1 MNAATWLLE
10 GSERRP
16 DELAFAQQGKYLTH
30 REWRER
36 VLAVAAYL
44 RASGVEPADRVASI
58 AANGPDAAAVLVGTM
73 LVGATAVPLPASDPA
88 PRLGRMLARAK
99 PAAIFADGRAA
110 TVAKELAPN
119 AIVFGLAEIAAASAS
134 SAAPA
139 RGARGASTAP
149 DDPALVL
156 FTSGSTGEPRGVVLS
171 HENIVA
177 NTTSI
182 LASLPIR
189 ETDRMM
195 AVLPF
200 YYSFGASVLF
210 THVRAGAGIVV
221 NNQFMFADRV
231 LEEMVREQCTT
242 FAGVP
247 STYQLLLR
255 RSSLPKMTFPHL
267 RYVQQAGGRL
277 PPNFVRELA
286 ERLPHVEIWLMYGQT
301 EATARLSCLDPAR
314 LADKAHTIGRPIP
327 GVTLEIVRPDGT
339 PAPQGEIGE
348 LVARGKNIG
357 LGYLDEPEATA
368 ETFVD
373 GSLRTGDLGKV
384 DEDGFFVLVDRA
396 KDFLKCAGYRV
407 AMKEIEDV
415 LVTFPGVVEAAVV
428 GIPDDLQGE
437 AVQAFIVHPR
447 GDDARK
453 DLESHCKRALLP
465 HVQPRVTVFVD
476 SLPKTAAGKL
486 AREKLRSMT
495 STSTSTSTSPG
506 TRNEPS

>member
-16 DELAFAQQGKYLTH
+16 DARAFAQQGKYLTH
-30 REWRER
+30 RAWKDR

-44 RASGVEPADRVASI
+44 RASGVKHGDRVASI
-58 AANGPDAAAVLVGTM
+58 APNSADAAAVILGTM
-73 LVGATAVPLPASDPA
+73 FAGATIVPLPASDPA
-88 PRLGRMLARAK
+88 PRLGRMIARAK
-99 PAAIFADGRAA
+99 PVAIFAEARAA
-110 TVAKELAPN
+110 ETAKTLAPD
-119 AIVFGLAEIAAASAS
+119 AVVFGRTEIDATPASAAASADV
-134 SAAPA
+134 AP
-139 RGARGASTAP
+139 R
-149 DDPALVL
+149 DPALVL
-156 FTSGSTGEPRGVVLS
+156 FTSGSTGEPRGVVLA

-195 AVLPF
+195 AALPF

-210 THVRAGAGIVV
+210 THVRAGASLVV

-231 LEEMVREQCTT
+231 LEEMIREECTS

-247 STYQLLLR
+247 GTYQLLLR
-255 RSSLPKMTFPHL
+255 RSSLPKMTFPQL

-277 PPNFVRELA
+277 APTFVRELA
-286 ERLPHVEIWLMYGQT
+286 ERLPGTEIWLMYGQT
-301 EATARLSCLDPAR
+301 EATARLSCLDPKR
-314 LADKAHTIGRPIP
+314 LVDKAHTIGRPIP
-327 GVTLEIVRPDGT
+327 GVTLEIVRPDGS
-339 PAPQGEIGE
+339 PVSQGEVGE
-348 LVARGKNIG
+348 LVARGKNIA

-373 GSLRTGDLGKV
+373 GALRTGDLGKI

-415 LVTFPGVVEAAVV
+415 LVAFPGTVEAAVV

-437 AVQAFIVHPR
+437 AVQAFVVHPS
-447 GDDARK
+447 GEDARR
-453 DLESHCKRALLP
+453 DFEAYCKRALLP
-465 HVQPRVTVFVD
+465 HLQPRVTVF
-476 SLPKTAAGKL
+476 SEALPKTAAGKL
-486 AREKLRSMT
+486 ARATLREMAAAPAGSRT
-495 STSTSTSTSPG
+495 EQP
-506 TRNEPS
+506 